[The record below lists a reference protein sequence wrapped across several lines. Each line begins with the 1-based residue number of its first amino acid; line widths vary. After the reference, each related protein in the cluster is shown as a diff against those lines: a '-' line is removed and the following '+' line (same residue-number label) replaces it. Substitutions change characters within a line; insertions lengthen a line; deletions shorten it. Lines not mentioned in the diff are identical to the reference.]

1 MMELTNKYLIESKE
15 KEALSAM
22 NDISYST
29 MKRDYY
35 GIGDNIEQLGKS
47 LNQLNGE
54 SGLFGDD
61 LKNIVKA
68 RDAFR
73 KIKLGRY
80 L

>member
-29 MKRDYY
+29 MKRAYY